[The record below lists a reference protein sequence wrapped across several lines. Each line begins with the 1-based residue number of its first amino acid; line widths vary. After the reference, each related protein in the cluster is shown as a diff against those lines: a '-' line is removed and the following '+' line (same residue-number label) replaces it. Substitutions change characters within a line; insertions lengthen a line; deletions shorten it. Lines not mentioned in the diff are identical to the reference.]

1 MSGAE
6 WSYKQSESVLRKI
19 LHRYCVNHNTIHEL
33 TNAFGEEVSKETDG
47 KKIKELESI
56 AQGVYFENSQLSDKA
71 GVRT

>member
-1 MSGAE
+1 
-6 WSYKQSESVLRKI
+6 
-19 LHRYCVNHNTIHEL
+19 VNHNTIHEL